1 MFFKNKK
8 IIKNNDSST
17 PLISTLSNPS
27 VMNPFFNSGGTNTA
41 IHSYAST
48 SNFYASGSTMTVEG
62 IWEMERERKRK
73 ERKGKI
79 EELFPELNSLS
90 NNDKEIE
97 LETNIQKS
105 FG

>member
-1 MFFKNKK
+1 MFS
-8 IIKNNDSST
+8 D
-17 PLISTLSNPS
+17 
-27 VMNPFFNSGGTNTA
+27 
-41 IHSYAST
+41 
-48 SNFYASGSTMTVEG
+48 FYASGSTMTVEG

>member
-1 MFFKNKK
+1 
-8 IIKNNDSST
+8 
-17 PLISTLSNPS
+17 
-27 VMNPFFNSGGTNTA
+27 MNPFFNSGGTNTP

-48 SNFYASGSTMTVEG
+48 SGSTMTVEG